1 MENRKVHTYEAEEF
15 SHEYAKLKGMLGE
28 DLMEQLSLHEGY
40 IAGGALTSLFTN
52 NEVNDFDLYFRT
64 QRQLEEFTMSCFDV
78 CATYGEEGQF
88 TSLED
93 DDAYP
98 NKSIINMGA
107 TDKSVMFTAFGG
119 HIIQIIAFDV
129 FPEPTDIFDKFD
141 FSINMGCFDFSNNT
155 WVFDS
160 QFLKSNAQRML
171 GFNQKTAF
179 PLISMLRVGKYQAR
193 GYKISKKDMMKLGVS
208 ASSLR
213 IESWDD
219 AKKHLSGMYGTNVND
234 LFDDAGEFSLDGLF
248 EVLER
253 AENKYIEEIS
263 TTANKP
269 TAVRDESVNWFNCIH
284 NLRIA
289 LGADNIVTEA
299 YGLINTDDFGIL
311 DNKKIFS
318 YGKKI
323 PVNWLYNHRIS
334 LYPSLE
340 VARQV
345 EQGCLRCGYGNQQPR
360 SILKVKLDPE
370 CIPDLHATKQ
380 GRLVS
385 AKLSYEIEDF
395 IEEVEKDG

>member
-1 MENRKVHTYEAEEF
+1 MEKRKVHTYEAEEF

-28 DLMEQLSLHEGY
+28 DLMEQLRLHEGY

-64 QRQLEEFTMSCFDV
+64 QRQLEEFTMSCFGV
-78 CATYGEEGQF
+78 CATYAEDGHFEC
-88 TSLED
+88 LED

-98 NKSIINMGA
+98 NKTIMNMGA

-119 HIIQIIAFDV
+119 HILQIIAFDV
-129 FPEPTDIFDKFD
+129 FPDATDIFDKFD
-141 FSINMGCFDFSNNT
+141 FSINMGCFDFSNET
-155 WVFDS
+155 WVFDN
-160 QFLKSNAQRML
+160 QFLKANAQRML
-171 GFNQKTAF
+171 GFNPKTAF

-193 GYKISKKDMMKLGVS
+193 GYKISKKDMMKLGVA
-208 ASSLR
+208 ASSLK

-234 LFDDAGEFSLDGLF
+234 LFEEAGDFSLDALY
-248 EVLER
+248 EVLET

-263 TTANKP
+263 TTSDKP
-269 TAVRDESVNWFNCIH
+269 RAVLDTSVNWFNCIH

-299 YGLINTDDFGIL
+299 YGLISTDDFGIL
-311 DNKKIFS
+311 DNKKLFS

-323 PVNWLYNHRIS
+323 PKDWDRYHRID
-334 LYPSLE
+334 LYPSLG

-345 EQGCLRCGYGNQQPR
+345 EQGCLRRSYGNPRPR
-360 SILKVKLDPE
+360 SIVKVKIDPE
-370 CIPDLHATKQ
+370 CIHNLHATKE
-380 GRLVS
+380 GKLDG
-385 AKLSYEIEDF
+385 AKLSYEIDDF
-395 IEEVEKDG
+395 IEEVEKHD

>member
-1 MENRKVHTYEAEEF
+1 MEKRKVHTYEAEEF
-15 SHEYAKLKGMLGE
+15 GHEFAKLKGMLGE
-28 DLMEQLSLHEGY
+28 DLIEQLRLHEGY
-40 IAGGALTSLFTN
+40 IAGGALTSIFTK

-64 QRQLEEFTMSCFDV
+64 KRQLEEFTMSCFGI
-78 CATYGEEGQF
+78 CGTYGDDGHFQ
-88 TSLED
+88 SLEE

-129 FPEPTDIFDKFD
+129 FPDATDIFDKFD
-141 FSINMGCFDFSNNT
+141 FSINMGCFDFANDT
-155 WVFDS
+155 WVFDN
-160 QFLKSNAQRML
+160 QFLKGNAQRML
-171 GFNQKTAF
+171 GFNQNTAY

-193 GYKISKKDMMKLGVS
+193 GYKISKKDMMKLGVA
-208 ASSLR
+208 ASSLS

-234 LFDDAGEFSLDGLF
+234 LFENAGDFSLDALY
-248 EVLER
+248 EILDT
-253 AENKYIEEIS
+253 ADNNYIEEIS

-269 TAVRDESVNWFNCIH
+269 KGLLDNSVNWFNCIH

-299 YGLINTDDFGIL
+299 YGLISTDDFGVL
-311 DNKKIFS
+311 DNKKLFS

-323 PVNWLYNHRIS
+323 PAGWVHNHRIS
-334 LYPSLE
+334 LYPSLG

-345 EQGCLRCGYGNQQPR
+345 EQECLRRSYGNPQPK
-360 SILKVKLDPE
+360 SIVKVKLDPE
-370 CIPDLHATKQ
+370 CIPNLNASREGKLD
-380 GRLVS
+380 GS
-385 AKLSYEIEDF
+385 KLSYEIDDF
-395 IEEVEKDG
+395 IEEVEKDD